1 MEKDQAGGV
10 FLNGRAQICEMMPY
24 LSKAERTKLIKNIR
38 VRNPQLADELVE
50 NSLTF
55 KNILDLTDNTIT
67 VILRYVKAPILGV
80 ALKSLAPDDQ
90 RKILCL
96 CEREYAEQ
104 AYKAMTA
111 RLTREI
117 QDVEKACQRVKSV
130 MGALVKKGYIKV
142 S

>member
-10 FLNGRAQICEMMPY
+10 FLNGRAQICEMMPH
-24 LSKAERTKLIKNIR
+24 LSKEERAILIKNIR
-38 VRNPQLADELVE
+38 VKNPQLADELIE

-55 KNILDLTDNTIT
+55 KNILDLNDQTIQ

-80 ALKSLAPDDQ
+80 ALKSLAPDEQ
-90 RKILCL
+90 RRILCL
-96 CEREYAEQ
+96 CEREYAEE
-104 AYKAMTA
+104 AYKAMRA

-117 QDVEKACQRVKSV
+117 KDIEKACLRVKSV
-130 MGALVKKGYIKV
+130 MGALVKKGYIKI